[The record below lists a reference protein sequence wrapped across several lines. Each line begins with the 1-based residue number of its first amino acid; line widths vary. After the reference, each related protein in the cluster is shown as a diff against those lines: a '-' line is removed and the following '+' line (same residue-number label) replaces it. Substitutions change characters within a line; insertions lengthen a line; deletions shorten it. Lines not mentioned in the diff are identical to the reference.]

1 MDEICRGVLEI
12 NFSFDVRIAYADT
25 DRMGVVYYAN
35 YLTLF
40 ERGRTELM
48 RNLDLRY
55 RDLED
60 NHHVYLPVMDASC
73 KYLHPARYDDLIR
86 VVTYVHKL
94 GPASIDFRYEI
105 FDVASQRKL
114 AEGFTRHPFVNK
126 DWKPVRVPPFLR
138 EKLTPTQ

>member
-1 MDEICRGVLEI
+1 MSPST
-12 NFSFDVRIAYADT
+12 FSFDVRIAYADT

-48 RNLDLRY
+48 RNLGLRY

-60 NHHVYLPVMDASC
+60 IHQVFLPVMDASC

-86 VVTYVHKL
+86 VITRIATL
-94 GPASIDFRYEI
+94 RPASIHFEYEI
-105 FDVASQRKL
+105 VDAETGRKL

-126 DWKPVRVPPFLR
+126 DWRPVRIPAIIR
-138 EKLTPTQ
+138 EKLSLTQ